1 MTSIVLSFVG
11 NQDPGTDKNDKEGS
25 IVSLTNHL
33 LEQNQEIERIILLY
47 TDGTQEAANFTKE
60 WLLSG
65 EVQPLKII
73 EENIELIPVNEKLSQ
88 DPIDLLLA
96 IQAARQALEKA
107 KSYLRSGDRL
117 ELNASSGTPAMKSA
131 WSILQAAGYA
141 PQSRVWQV
149 RNPDKMIPGQ
159 SRVFEANVDT
169 LKREFDLKVIQQQIN
184 NYNYSGALA
193 NFKESGLKDNGVSV
207 LLEYGHCRLACDFKK
222 ARQAIDRFR
231 KIIDPRLSEEIDRLA
246 SHDQRYFIV
255 ELYFHALTKLKNQEY
270 SNFLVLLFAFQES
283 VLRFQVRKRLCPE
296 LLNYPWKDVKE
307 QVEKAI
313 QQYQEGQLHSYLH
326 RLPNG
331 RLLQLN
337 HPSRPVLLAILEYV
351 SEQQS
356 LLEPLKRLNKYCNQR
371 NDYVHQ
377 FEGVSFIE
385 DEEHLVR
392 DLHKI
397 VRQIT
402 QIPEQNSF
410 DILNQQL
417 HSLLTRLSLAK

>member
-11 NQDPGTDKNDKEGS
+11 NQDPGTDKNDQEGS

-33 LEQNQEIERIILLY
+33 LEQNQEIERVILLY
-47 TDGTQEAANFTKE
+47 THGTQEAANFTKE
-60 WLLSG
+60 WLLSS
-65 EVQPLKII
+65 EVQPLKIV
-73 EENIELIPVNEKLSQ
+73 EENIELIPVDEKLSQ

-107 KSYLRSGDRL
+107 QSYLRPGDRL

-131 WSILQAAGYA
+131 WNILQAAGYA

-149 RNPDKMIPGQ
+149 RNPDKMMPGQ

-169 LKREFDLKVIQQQIN
+169 LKREFDLKVIREQIN

-193 NFKESGLKDNGVSV
+193 NFKESCLKDNGVGV
-207 LLEYGHCRLACDFKK
+207 LLEYGRCRLACDFQK
-222 ARQAIDRFR
+222 ARQAIHQFR
-231 KIIDPRLSEEIDRLA
+231 TIINPRLSEEIDRLA
-246 SHDQRYFIV
+246 SHDQKYFIV
-255 ELYFHALTKLKNQEY
+255 ELYFQALTKLENREY

-296 LLNYPWKDVKE
+296 LLNSPWKDVE
-307 QVEKAI
+307 ERVEKAI
-313 QQYQEGQLHSYLH
+313 QQYQEGQLYSYLQNY
-326 RLPNG
+326 RLSNG
-331 RLLQLN
+331 RSLQLN

-351 SEQQS
+351 SEQSS
-356 LLEPLKRLNKYCNQR
+356 LLEPLKKINKYCDQR

-377 FEGVSFIE
+377 FEGVSSLE
-385 DEEHLVR
+385 DEERLVR
-392 DLHKI
+392 DIRKI
-397 VRQIT
+397 VRQIA

-410 DILNQQL
+410 DLLNQQL
-417 HSLLTRLSLAK
+417 HSLLTKSL